1 MAVAAALDLDTMY
14 VVSTRSR
21 QIVRNLPCPEWDELQ
36 LRQVVW
42 RSIPLAIVT
51 FFLQVHQSVEI
62 PCCQMAASLSVAGA
76 EMFNRPIHSR
86 ARRCDWSDA
95 HNWPGPWM
103 NGTTHLNLTGVLGS
117 QYTYPEI
124 YGEKALTVV
133 RESSILDV
141 EKSMWKSCN
150 CEASTWSVH
159 TVGSRGSLYGRAEDI
174 LLPYL
179 NVKIEDGK
187 MGFPGSGNLLALNFM
202 LQDQLRAGV
211 VGDTKIQTDVMKLL
225 QKIGRNMRKEE
236 KKGSFWKGHAV
247 SVLGGMKVSSDWS
260 GTVGM
265 LFDKARAKVLDRK
278 KNGYDKDLSLCP
290 AFSEYRS
297 VRQTRPGKWL
307 ELVAASCLL
316 LNAAVPIVKRVAR
329 ERSLTTKS
337 NVFVVAIHI
346 IFDLLLYTS
355 AMLMAAGGLMVHPL
369 AVVTDAGL
377 DFFLQSVKELLQK
390 ASNAQTWPEISRQM
404 SAHLKSPA
412 WLDGVEQVSKQIS
425 EKVVPGI
432 ALGGATVLK
441 LLAGVATFWLLSA
454 LLARQTV
461 PKHLKLSL
469 HSSLSIGPCGPFI
482 LFAQLPGESLAKL
495 SGFVEQQ
502 LVVRELLLLLL
513 PLLPWMY
520 MDGGDVRVALATLL
534 SRLIEP
540 VAVCAVWGVAVFL
553 HAVSGFAA
561 VAAVRKSH
569 KTAQQALVASE
580 QKPDIERTPHSA
592 DEVHLQ
598 PEPLAEK
605 RRLSVTGPYGSFLA
619 PPRPDLPNR
628 KSIRKSRV

>member
-76 EMFNRPIHSR
+76 EIYNRPIYPR

-95 HNWPGPWM
+95 RNWPGPWM
-103 NGTTHLNLTGVLGS
+103 NGTTYLNLAGVLGS
-117 QYTYPEI
+117 QCTYPEI
-124 YGEKALTVV
+124 YSPMTVM

-159 TVGSRGSLYGRAEDI
+159 TVGPRGSLYGRAEDI

-202 LQDQLRAGV
+202 LQDQLRAGI
-211 VGDTKIQTDVMKLL
+211 VGDKKIQTDVMKLL
-225 QKIGRNMRKEE
+225 QRIGKNMRNEE

-265 LFDKARAKVLDRK
+265 LFDKAREEVLDRRT
-278 KNGYDKDLSLCP
+278 NPYDKDRSLCP
-290 AFSEYRS
+290 AFSEYRT
-297 VRQTRPGKWL
+297 VRQTRPGTWL
-307 ELVAASCLL
+307 ELLTASCLL

-355 AMLMAAGGLMVHPL
+355 ATLMAAGGLVVHPL
-369 AVVTDAGL
+369 AVMTDAGVDL
-377 DFFLQSVKELLQK
+377 SLQSVKELLQK
-390 ASNAQTWPEISRQM
+390 ASNAQTWQEISDEID
-404 SAHLKSPA
+404 AHVKSRA
-412 WLDGVEQVSKQIS
+412 WLDAIEQVSKQVS
-425 EKVVPGI
+425 EKLVPGF

-513 PLLPWMY
+513 PVLPWMY
-520 MDGGDVRVALATLL
+520 MDGGDVRMGLAVLL

-540 VAVCAVWGVAVFL
+540 VTVCAVWGVAVFL
-553 HAVSGFAA
+553 HTVSGFAA

-569 KTAQQALVASE
+569 KTAQQALAASE

-598 PEPLAEK
+598 PAPVAEK